1 MFMSIQLSK
10 HASRAAVCALGL
22 MVLCTVAVSIASAQT
37 TWDKKTTVTFA
48 TPVEIPGVGTPVLPP
63 GTYVFKLLDSSSD
76 RHIVQIFNEDGSHM
90 YATILALPNRR
101 LKATDKTVITFA
113 ERAAGNPQAI
123 KAWFYPGDTSGQEFV
138 YSKTKA
144 IALAAAAREP
154 VLYMPDEAASNITAP
169 VTLATDAPVVALK
182 QVPVVAVNPRGE
194 DVPIADVVQPLPT
207 QTAAQLPHTASPMPL
222 LALMGLLSVGLG
234 FGVKLRSSFAR

>member
-1 MFMSIQLSK
+1 MSIQLSK
-10 HASRAAVCALGL
+10 HATRAAVCALSL

-37 TWDKKTTVTFA
+37 TWDKKTTVTFT
-48 TPVEIPGVGTPVLPP
+48 TPVEIPGVGTPVLPA

-90 YATILALPNRR
+90 YATVLALPNRR

-194 DVPIADVVQPLPT
+194 DVPIADVVQPVPT
-207 QTAAQLPHTASPMPL
+207 QSAAQLPHTASPMPL